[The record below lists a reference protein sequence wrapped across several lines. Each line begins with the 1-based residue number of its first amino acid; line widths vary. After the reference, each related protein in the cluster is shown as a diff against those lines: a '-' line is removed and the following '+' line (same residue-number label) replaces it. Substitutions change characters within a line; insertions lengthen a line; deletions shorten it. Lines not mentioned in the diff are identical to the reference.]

1 VINRRIRL
9 AWVSTYNSR
18 CGLATHSEHLL
29 EYFDRRFYD
38 ITVIGDHAAPVKP
51 DPPDVVRLWPDGA
64 GSLAAVREFIRT
76 FDAVFVNFHFSL
88 MDVHDLA
95 ETLRAARRAGIDTY
109 LTVHKTFD
117 TEIDGRAVSL
127 NEIADALRGCTRV
140 IVHTAA
146 DVARLR
152 SFAVVDNVVMIPPGA
167 IDRPARDAA
176 TVRGLLSLQQFHPII
191 GTFGF
196 LLAPKGLPQLI
207 DAFALVLRHFPE
219 ALLLM
224 LNAEYPGSVESAEE
238 RDRCRALIG
247 ALGLEDRV
255 RLIDEFLETEE
266 ILLLLNGCDLAVFA
280 YQASDESD
288 SGAVRLGLAA
298 GRPVATTPLAVFANL
313 AGVVHQFSSGSAAD
327 IAEGILRLLRDPLL
341 CAAILR
347 RQQEWISR
355 NSWAAQ
361 AARIDDIIRAG
372 FRARHRLELPLP
384 APAPHRVQP
393 STRPPGNP
401 DTRIRDLAERAAAKL
416 ANLNSPPS
424 SLAATTAPGHTG
436 RLGAVEFAVQW
447 PDICGVAIEWLPAMK
462 VGRAGE
468 RRAGGICAKPG
479 QAGHLVYGP
488 YVKLNAGD
496 YRVRVCW
503 DAGRPT
509 RRIPRGQPVATIEA
523 VSRYGKTYLAQ
534 RQLRLDDYAGSQ
546 HELRLRI
553 AKRPAPLAIE
563 VRVWTCGAVPLT
575 VSSITVELLAPPSQE
590 MPHSTDRPADI
601 GHTGLASGATARAR
615 EAKF

>member
-1 VINRRIRL
+1 LDKSPVINRKIRL

-38 ITVIGDHAAPVKP
+38 ITVIGDHAEPVKP
-51 DPPDVVRLWPDGA
+51 DPPDVVRLWPDEA
-64 GSLAAVREFIRT
+64 GSLATVREFIRT

-109 LTVHKTFD
+109 LTVHKTLD

-127 NEIADALRGCTRV
+127 NEIAGVLRGCTRV

-196 LLAPKGLPQLI
+196 LLPPKGLPQLI

-238 RDRCRALIG
+238 RDHCRALIG
-247 ALGLEDRV
+247 APGLEDRV

-266 ILLLLNGCDLAVFA
+266 ILLLLNACDLAVFA
-280 YQASDESD
+280 YQGSGESD

-298 GRPVATTPLAVFANL
+298 GCPVATTPLAVFANL

-327 IAEGILRLLRDPLL
+327 IADGILALLRDPLL

-372 FRARHRLELPLP
+372 FEARHRVELRPP
-384 APAPHRVQP
+384 APAPHRAQR
-393 STRPPGNP
+393 STRPSGKNNP
-401 DTRIRDLAERAAAKL
+401 DARVRDLAERTAARL
-416 ANLNSPPS
+416 ARLNTPPS
-424 SLAATTAPGHTG
+424 PLAATPVPGHTG
-436 RLGAVEFAVQW
+436 RPGAVQFAA
-447 PDICGVAIEWLPAMK
+447 PEICGMAVEWLPAMK
-462 VGRAGE
+462 IGRAGE

-488 YVKLNAGD
+488 YVKLGAGD
-496 YRVRVCW
+496 YRVHVCW
-503 DAGRPT
+503 DAGPPT
-509 RRIPRGQPVATIEA
+509 RKIPRGQPVATIEA

-575 VSSITVELLAPPSQE
+575 VSSITVERLAPPSQE
-590 MPHSTDRPADI
+590 LPHSAYGPADI
-601 GHTGLASGATARAR
+601 GHTGSASGAAGGS
-615 EAKF
+615 